1 MDSVHMEPVEII
13 SENMFYLR
21 ACVHESV
28 KTEDVGAHLP
38 PTGTRFGWQ
47 LYDGTEA
54 EPEVQCEDF
63 PDRRHILFEC

>member
-1 MDSVHMEPVEII
+1 MELIEII
-13 SENMFYLR
+13 SENMLHMR

-28 KTEDVGAHLP
+28 ETEHVAASLP
-38 PTGTRFGWQ
+38 PSGTSYGWQ

-54 EPEVQCEDF
+54 EPEVLCADF